1 MSMSMIILSQEQ
13 QQQQANLALTMM
25 SNAVFTAL
33 SLANSIFDW
42 SLSSIAVVDRVVSVS
57 VSSDFLNS
65 TVFYFTIGE
74 DFYTYRDINTV
85 IALLTA
91 WMYYKAIYT
100 TFRFIRF
107 VFINLVGIYKILEA
121 VCVKVKSLL
130 FVGGGIVR
138 RCCRRSRSQSQ
149 SAFQADRRRPSDD
162 QQNRRRDC
170 RLHQQRVSAASSDT
184 PFLRKISAFDE
195 NTSSTNRQQQQQQQQ
210 QQFVRNFPPKT
221 TISTSRQQQW
231 MESVSRIRCPPLLML
246 LASSNNIPVDAEFPS
261 EAFWGRSIRSR
272 LLLQPDL
279 PTTTTT
285 TAVCF

>member
-1 MSMSMIILSQEQ
+1 MSMIILSQEQ
-13 QQQQANLALTMM
+13 QQQANLAFTMV

-100 TFRFIRF
+100 TFKFIRF

-121 VCVKVKSLL
+121 VCAKVNKSLL
-130 FVGGGIVR
+130 FVGGGISR
-138 RCCRRSRSQSQ
+138 RCCRQPKSRSRST
-149 SAFQADRRRPSDD
+149 FHADHRPFDD
-162 QQNRRRDC
+162 
-170 RLHQQRVSAASSDT
+170 RLHQQQRVSAA
-184 PFLRKISAFDE
+184 ISASGPCWLE
-195 NTSSTNRQQQQQQQQ
+195 
-210 QQFVRNFPPKT
+210 PP
-221 TISTSRQQQW
+221 
-231 MESVSRIRCPPLLML
+231 CC
-246 LASSNNIPVDAEFPS
+246 
-261 EAFWGRSIRSR
+261 SR
-272 LLLQPDL
+272 LTFGTL
-279 PTTTTT
+279 PLGWRRRRNRALVPRSTQ
-285 TAVCF
+285 V